1 MKKIAMILTVVLL
14 LSCIAGCVT
23 PPAETTEPASTAPQS
38 TGPAP
43 TDTEPAPTEPT
54 QGENIY
60 ITGDEVDLRQ
70 MAVDYMY
77 AMANIQWTAGQQ
89 LDYSKYGAK
98 NLVYESG
105 QTYLGMVYNNNAT
118 GLEMF
123 MSILDGNNNHIGTDA
138 GWDTAPGNSCATS
151 IRHAWQQIS
160 TTVGFGYSAD
170 MMPCYRYSGVV
181 AIGNIDWSVYD
192 RTHTK
197 TVFEG
202 NSRDVILEAYA
213 LTLPGDALVRHWGD
227 KGGHALMITK
237 TPIVVRND
245 DGSINLVDSYLYLTD
260 QNNNLNHKREH
271 PSSWTVDAKVSFS
284 TALQEGYLPVT
295 IAELRDGVTLI
306 PTFAL
311 TNAPTADVVAGGTV
325 SGTIESNYC
334 MNTVRVEVRSG
345 DAVVAEAAAYP
356 YDTKFLLSK
365 LDDQLNIAG
374 LPAGQYT
381 LAVIAE
387 VGLGTET
394 LVELTFAK

>member
-1 MKKIAMILTVVLL
+1 MEKIAMILAAILL
-14 LSCIAGCVT
+14 LTCVAGCVT
-23 PPAETTEPASTAPQS
+23 PPADTTAPDATGPSSTAPS
-38 TGPAP
+38 A
-43 TDTEPAPTEPT
+43 TEPSSTDPT

-60 ITGDEVDLRQ
+60 ITGQEVDLRQ
-70 MAVDYMY
+70 MVVEYMY

-89 LDYSKYGAK
+89 LDYSKYGAT
-98 NLVYESG
+98 NLIYESG
-105 QTYLGMVYNNNAT
+105 KTYLGMVYNNNAT

-123 MSILDGNNNHIGTDA
+123 KSILDGNNNHIGTDT
-138 GWDTAPGNSCATS
+138 GWDSAPGNSCATS

-181 AIGNIDWSVYD
+181 AIGDIDWSVYD

-213 LTLPGDALVRHWGD
+213 LTLPGDALVRHMGD

-237 TPIVVRND
+237 APTVVRND
-245 DGSINLVDSYLYLTD
+245 DGSINMVDSYLYLTD
-260 QNNNLNHKREH
+260 QNNNLNNKREY

-306 PTFAL
+306 PTFEI
-311 TNAPTADVVAGGTV
+311 TGAPTAEAVAGGTV
-325 SGTIESNYC
+325 GGTVKSNYC
-334 MNTVRVEVRSG
+334 MNTVRVEIRSG
-345 DAVVAEAAAYP
+345 DAVAAQAAAHP
-356 YDTKFLLSK
+356 YDTKFILSK
-365 LDDQLNIAG
+365 LDGELNIAG

-381 LAVIAE
+381 LVVTAE
-387 VGLGTET
+387 VGLGVET
-394 LVELTFAK
+394 LVELTFTK

>member
-1 MKKIAMILTVVLL
+1 
-14 LSCIAGCVT
+14 
-23 PPAETTEPASTAPQS
+23 
-38 TGPAP
+38 
-43 TDTEPAPTEPT
+43 
-54 QGENIY
+54 
-60 ITGDEVDLRQ
+60 
-70 MAVDYMY
+70 
-77 AMANIQWTAGQQ
+77 
-89 LDYSKYGAK
+89 
-98 NLVYESG
+98 
-105 QTYLGMVYNNNAT
+105 
-118 GLEMF
+118 
-123 MSILDGNNNHIGTDA
+123 
-138 GWDTAPGNSCATS
+138 
-151 IRHAWQQIS
+151 
-160 TTVGFGYSAD
+160 
-170 MMPCYRYSGVV
+170 
-181 AIGNIDWSVYD
+181 
-192 RTHTK
+192 
-197 TVFEG
+197 
-202 NSRDVILEAYA
+202 
-213 LTLPGDALVRHWGD
+213 
-227 KGGHALMITK
+227 
-237 TPIVVRND
+237 VRND

-284 TALQEGYLPVT
+284 TALQEGYLPAT

-394 LVELTFAK
+394 QVELTFAK